1 MPAPAPPPQPEQQA
15 EQRQGGNVC
24 TSTCNVYG
32 LFWSCLVFYVI
43 YLFVKLCDIII
54 LLLPPYKMWL

>member
-1 MPAPAPPPQPEQQA
+1 MPAPAPPPPPQPEQQA
-15 EQRQGGNVC
+15 EQQAEQRQAGNVC

-43 YLFVKLCDIII
+43 YLFCQV
-54 LLLPPYKMWL
+54 M